1 MTDDDPDRRPIATRE
16 RKLSQRLAGMFAGWG
31 ISANAI
37 SIAGLFSGIAAGV
50 LLWMTSW
57 DCPYTRAYWL
67 VGALLIQGR
76 LLANMLD
83 GMVAE
88 RHGHSSPVGALYNE
102 VPDRIED
109 AAILIG
115 LGYAA
120 GGCPVLGYLAAL
132 AAVFTAY
139 VRAMN
144 KVAGAPQDFCGP
156 LAKPQRMF
164 LATLAAI
171 YCGLT
176 PMAWQSVTVGDDKWG
191 APTIML
197 GVIFVGALV
206 TAARRLVRASR
217 HLHTAGPQ

>member
-1 MTDDDPDRRPIATRE
+1 MAESPEDRRPIATRE
-16 RKLSQRLAGMFAGWG
+16 RKLSQRLADRFAGWG
-31 ISANAI
+31 VSANAI
-37 SIAGLFSGIAAGV
+37 SLGGLFCGLAAGV
-50 LLWMTSW
+50 ALWATSW
-57 DCPYTRAYWL
+57 DCAYTRLYW
-67 VGALLIQGR
+67 VAGALLVQAR

-88 RHGHSSPVGALYNE
+88 RRGENSPIGALYNE

-120 GGCPVLGYLAAL
+120 GGNEQLGYLAAI

-156 LAKPQRMF
+156 FAKPHRMF
-164 LATLAAI
+164 VVTLAAI
-171 YCGLT
+171 YCAAT
-176 PMAWQSVTVGDDKWG
+176 PTSWQSFELSANTWG
-191 APTIML
+191 VPAAVLLI
-197 GVIFVGALV
+197 IFIGSLV
-206 TAARRLVRASR
+206 TAARRLARAAHS
-217 HLHTAGPQ
+217 LSTGE

>member
-1 MTDDDPDRRPIATRE
+1 MQSDSEDRRPIATRE
-16 RKLSQRLAGMFAGWG
+16 RGMSRRMADGLARTGM
-31 ISANAI
+31 SANAI
-37 SIAGLFSGIAAGV
+37 SIAGLVFGILAGIAFSA
-50 LLWMTSW
+50 TSW
-57 DCPYTRAYWL
+57 HVEHARSCWII
-67 VGALLIQGR
+67 GALLVQGR

-88 RHGHSSPVGALYNE
+88 RSGQHSPVGALFNE

-120 GGCPVLGYLAAL
+120 GGHAVLGYLAAI

-164 LATLAAI
+164 FVTLAAV
-171 YCGLT
+171 YCGVTPIMWQTIPLGDNHWPVPALT
-176 PMAWQSVTVGDDKWG
+176 
-191 APTIML
+191 L
-197 GVIFVGALV
+197 LFIFVGSLV
-206 TAARRLVRASR
+206 TAARRLVRAA
-217 HLHTAGPQ
+217 TALNANHHE

>member
-1 MTDDDPDRRPIATRE
+1 MTETPEDRRPIATRE
-16 RKLSQRLAGMFAGWG
+16 RKFSQRLANTFAGWG

-37 SIAGLFSGIAAGV
+37 SVGGLFCGLVAGV
-50 LLWMTSW
+50 ALWATSW
-57 DCPYTRAYWL
+57 DCSYTRLYW
-67 VGALLIQGR
+67 VAGALLVQGR

-88 RHGHSSPVGALYNE
+88 RRGENSPIGALYNE

-115 LGYAA
+115 LGYAV
-120 GGCPVLGYLAAL
+120 GGLPQLGYLAAI

-156 LAKPQRMF
+156 FAKPQRMF
-164 LATLAAI
+164 VVTLTAI
-171 YCGLT
+171 YCAAT
-176 PMAWQSVTVGDDKWG
+176 PTAWQSLVIAGHTWG
-191 APTIML
+191 VPAVVL
-197 GVIFVGALV
+197 LVVFVGSLA
-206 TAARRLVRASR
+206 TAARRLVRAAHS
-217 HLHTAGPQ
+217 LSSSE